1 MDNYQEAWWSYI
13 KKEVFSFQLACESKY
28 WNITEGKNNSALDDS
43 TGAYFFFLFGCIC
56 FLLQMFNGNLLF
68 ASQISSGLLCIATIL
83 IFRGWSKKFWR
94 LSGFFFFFPW
104 APDLDWINDQYVSGP
119 WEWEEKAPPA
129 GIPEYE
135 KNPES
140 QYPLFVMVVTWM
152 EYKQQENVFY
162 LHNWQSFETQDFL
175 LGPYK
180 TGVRPSTCIW
190 K

>member
-94 LSGFFFFFPW
+94 LSGFFFFFFFSLSSRFRLNKWPVCLR
-104 APDLDWINDQYVSGP
+104 ALRMGRKGTTSRYSRI
-119 WEWEEKAPPA
+119 WEESWIPVPPFCDGSYMN
-129 GIPEYE
+129 GI
-135 KNPES
+135 
-140 QYPLFVMVVTWM
+140 
-152 EYKQQENVFY
+152 
-162 LHNWQSFETQDFL
+162 
-175 LGPYK
+175 
-180 TGVRPSTCIW
+180 
-190 K
+190 

>member
-104 APDLDWINDQYVSGP
+104 APDLDWINDQYKSQGP
-119 WEWEEKAPPA
+119 ENGK
-129 GIPEYE
+129 
-135 KNPES
+135 KRHH
-140 QYPLFVMVVTWM
+140 
-152 EYKQQENVFY
+152 QQVFPNMRRI
-162 LHNWQSFETQDFL
+162 LN
-175 LGPYK
+175 
-180 TGVRPSTCIW
+180 PSTPFLW
-190 K
+190 W